1 MLWRFASS
9 EGLHE
14 INLSLSLLIFKA
26 SIQLSLKKTLTSDP
40 IWMNKWK
47 FLDNLK
53 DNLGNLY
60 IYIII
65 IEIELVV
72 KSNWSDT
79 YE

>member
-26 SIQLSLKKTLTSDP
+26 STQLSLKKTLTSDP
-40 IWMNKWK
+40 VWMNKWK

-53 DNLGNLY
+53 DNLGKLY

-72 KSNWSDT
+72 KSNWSDI